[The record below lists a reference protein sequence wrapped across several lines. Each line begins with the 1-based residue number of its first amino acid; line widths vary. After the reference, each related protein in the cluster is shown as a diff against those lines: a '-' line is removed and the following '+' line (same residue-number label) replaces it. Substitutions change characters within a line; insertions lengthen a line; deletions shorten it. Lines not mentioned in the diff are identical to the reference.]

1 MTQALQRN
9 YTDPQITVA
18 LETLAAHSGNLT
30 ATKRQLDE
38 EGLEVPKD
46 RLKRWARTEHPEKYR
61 EARIKQAERVKE
73 FLADKHHAAAIR
85 DLEIEER
92 ATEKLKAKMEADSL
106 SDKDLLGLKGKA
118 GLGSAIHTD
127 KGQQLDA
134 DPVVQPSVN
143 PVQIQ
148 INLERKGIRIAMP
161 GEELD
166 GDVEEIEDDAA

>member
-18 LETLAAHSGNLT
+18 LEVLAAHSGNLA

-38 EGLEVPKD
+38 EGLEIPKD

-92 ATEKLKAKMEADSL
+92 ATEKLRAKMEAETL

-134 DPVVQPSVN
+134 DPIVQAPTN
-143 PVQIQ
+143 LMQIQ
-148 INLERKGIRIAMP
+148 INLERKGIKIAMP
-161 GEELD
+161 GEELE
-166 GDVEEIEDDAA
+166 GEAEEID